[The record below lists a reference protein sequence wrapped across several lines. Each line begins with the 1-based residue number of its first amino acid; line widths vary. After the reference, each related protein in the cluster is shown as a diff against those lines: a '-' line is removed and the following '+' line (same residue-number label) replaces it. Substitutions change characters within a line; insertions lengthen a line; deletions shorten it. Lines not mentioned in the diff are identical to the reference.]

1 MFTGIVQGMGRVD
14 SVIEKD
20 GLNEIWVEIP
30 SVEGLESGASVA
42 INGVCLTAVEWRE
55 RCVRFDVIGETL
67 RVTNLGALAPGAW
80 VNVERAARFGDEIG
94 GHLLSGHV
102 HGVATLISRVEEGD
116 NLALTFKGP
125 EALAPYLLPKG
136 YVSLNGCSLT
146 LGPSIQN
153 GQFSVYLIPE
163 TRKITVFGELAEGAQ
178 INVEVDSQ
186 TQAVVD
192 TVTRVLEARHAG

>member
-14 SVIEKD
+14 AVVEKA
-20 GLNEIWVEIP
+20 GLNELWVRIP
-30 SVEGLESGASVA
+30 SVDGLQAGASVA
-42 INGVCLTAVEWRE
+42 INGVCLTAVEWRDHS
-55 RCVRFDVIGETL
+55 VRFDVIGETL
-67 RVTNLGALAPGAW
+67 RVTNLGELSEGSA

-102 HGVATLISRVEEGD
+102 HGVATLVSRVEEGD
-116 NLALTFKGP
+116 NLALTFQGP
-125 EALAPYLLPKG
+125 ASLMPYLLPKG

-146 LGPSIQN
+146 LGPTVAD
-153 GQFSVYLIPE
+153 GQFQVFLIPE
-163 TRKITVFGELAEGAQ
+163 TRKITVFGELAVGAR

-192 TVTRVLEARHAG
+192 TVTRMLEAQRAG